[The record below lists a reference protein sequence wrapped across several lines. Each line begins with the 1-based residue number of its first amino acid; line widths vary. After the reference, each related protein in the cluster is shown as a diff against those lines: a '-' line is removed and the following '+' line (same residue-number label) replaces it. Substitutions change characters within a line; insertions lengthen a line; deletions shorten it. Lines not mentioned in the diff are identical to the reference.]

1 MLLFCLVY
9 MWATST
15 SEVRVVEQTHA
26 DPQGPEPLVGVGES
40 VAIV

>member
-1 MLLFCLVY
+1 MEVLLFCLVY

-15 SEVRVVEQTHA
+15 SEVRVVEQ
-26 DPQGPEPLVGVGES
+26 GPEPLVGVGES